1 MNMEDYKVQS
11 TKLEI
16 KTCEE
21 HKDQPY
27 SLGCKACLTIICTRC
42 VPELDNCSNGKGGFI
57 ESSSLAV
64 TALDVIGLCINNVQW
79 LPSTLCHEVLENNR
93 SPLGLS
99 PQKGSFSQP
108 ICHI

>member
-27 SLGCKACLTIICTRC
+27 SLGCKVCLTIICNRC
-42 VPELDNCSNGKGGFI
+42 VSGLDICSNGKGRCIVFP
-57 ESSSLAV
+57 SLAV
-64 TALDVIGLCINNVQW
+64 TLYVYCTSMNIVQ
-79 LPSTLCHEVLENNR
+79 
-93 SPLGLS
+93 
-99 PQKGSFSQP
+99 
-108 ICHI
+108 